1 MKPRKRKSLLSTS
14 LAVYLSLNIQIQQDN
29 GEDHLLTLPLV
40 QLSAWLMAALQLR
53 TVLQR
58 LARQIGQVYLTL
70 CDWLNAPLAEFRP
83 LATLLGIGVRS
94 LLYGFGV
101 SG

>member
-1 MKPRKRKSLLSTS
+1 MKRRKRKSLLNTS

-40 QLSAWLMAALQLR
+40 QLSAWLMAALQLQ
-53 TVLQR
+53 TALHQ
-58 LARQIGQVYLTL
+58 LAGQIEQAQMAL
-70 CDWLNAPLAEFRP
+70 CDWLNISLSEFKP
-83 LATLLGIGVRS
+83 FATLLGIGVRS

-101 SG
+101 TG